1 MDKIEIVKEAEKY
14 LTKNLLY
21 GTISGIQVKSAIES
35 SADKIVKDE
44 TNPGIVAKMIEDGMY
59 DRNTSELLYVSAFET
74 VQLPLGKIFDVT
86 DIDKMNYIKQFIAS
100 IPFSGS
106 IKTGPK
112 HNDILNIEEQLINIV
127 DKMDEEYFID
137 FNNRKITIKEYYKM
151 LITQEF
157 LPPSNVDK
165 LETALA
171 AERDLRVMFP
181 NYDELANKTING
193 KVFRDIFKTL
203 PDKMNDD
210 MTVQDGFDVILL
222 GDYLVREFKKISE
235 LVYNSVDS
243 KPTNVETISLSM
255 GANNQLEATN
265 EYIFMSEEEENSLNT
280 SLAPKED
287 FSDRSL
293 IYLDMKNLLEGIHLV
308 INLDTLSMYEDRITK
323 IRNELRIKYTDDKF
337 LNDFYAKI
345 LDDYTSKQAELEE
358 RDRNLE
364 DQEIVLSN
372 KLKTELDIVN
382 DVKDEYFHTYNN
394 PKSNIEDIKY
404 LYNQT
409 KRQILGLGLQ
419 LHYELDKMDDAFKSI
434 EIIANNAI
442 SNVDHKKER
451 MVINIDDMLS
461 EAYAAM
467 RQIEYS
473 HTAVEK
479 AAAEVKTQTLIDTYI
494 RTLNGYLDV
503 GDIDEIEYHNY
514 LYEIKKK
521 MNLYGLE
528 DERIEHSGIRRAS

>member
-1 MDKIEIVKEAEKY
+1 M
-14 LTKNLLY
+14 N
-21 GTISGIQVKSAIES
+21 
-35 SADKIVKDE
+35 
-44 TNPGIVAKMIEDGMY
+44 
-59 DRNTSELLYVSAFET
+59 F
-74 VQLPLGKIFDVT
+74 IF
-86 DIDKMNYIKQFIAS
+86 
-100 IPFSGS
+100 
-106 IKTGPK
+106 
-112 HNDILNIEEQLINIV
+112 LWL
-127 DKMDEEYFID
+127 D

-210 MTVQDGFDVILL
+210 MTVQDGFDVISL

-434 EIIANNAI
+434 EIIANNAT

-521 MNLYGLE
+521 MNIYGLE